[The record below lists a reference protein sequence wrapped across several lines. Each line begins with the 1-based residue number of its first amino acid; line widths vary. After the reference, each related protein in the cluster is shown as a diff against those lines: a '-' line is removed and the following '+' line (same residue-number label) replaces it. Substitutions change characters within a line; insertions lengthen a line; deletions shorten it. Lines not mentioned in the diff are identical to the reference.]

1 MRGEIPYRGY
11 TIFHDGNEFVAEP
24 EKPDG
29 DDVVFEMGSSSVD
42 ALIDAIN
49 DLHAATAATG
59 PVPGWFDDWM
69 KRGCE
74 GRVRVKSL
82 RERLQEV
89 AALGRVAQHPTVV
102 ELSSIEGRDIAPRA
116 PQAGRCGWAF
126 GILVMLLAILPLAAR
141 AFDFDGD
148 RAITGNDLRIAASL
162 LVLKLMPERVIR
174 TVRFRDRDYKATIE
188 VAPGDLASGGRIAIT
203 LQDLSPLI
211 ADEDDLEHI

>member
-24 EKPDG
+24 EQPDG
-29 DDVVFEMGSSSVD
+29 DEVVFELGSSSVD

-49 DLHAATAATG
+49 DLHAATAATA

-74 GRVRVKSL
+74 GRARVKSL

-89 AALGRVAQHPTVV
+89 AAFGRVSQHPTVV
-102 ELSSIEGRDIAPRA
+102 ELSSIEGRDIVPST
-116 PQAGRCGWAF
+116 PPTGRCGWAF
-126 GILVMLLAILPLAAR
+126 GILVMLLATLPLAVQVL
-141 AFDFDGD
+141 DFDGD
-148 RAITGNDLRIAASL
+148 RAITGNDLRVAASL

-174 TVRFRDRDYKATIE
+174 TVRFKDRDYKATIE
-188 VAPGDLASGGRIAIT
+188 IAPGDLATGGRVAIT
-203 LQDLSPLI
+203 LHDLSPLI
-211 ADEDDLEHI
+211 DDEDDLERI